1 MSQEERDRI
10 ARENGY
16 IDDNQYQRA
25 QNAIRD
31 KLLKSSR
38 GYSNSSWS
46 LEGMLFGLVIVLAIP
61 LLILAAIAYFV
72 SVYWPYLV
80 VAGVAWAAFC
90 MYRKLSDERKR
101 RIKEYIVSNKPQA
114 AAMACSA
121 VLLIGIFLHVTT
133 NNVVVSSGAKGQQ
146 NIPAATASNDN
157 PSAAVNPEK
166 QQEIKIL
173 GLGTP
178 KMVYSQM
185 KKPAVGQLEL
195 KNGDS
200 LKVTAN
206 KDELT
211 ISSGDDSK
219 VYYQCKVN
227 APGMPG
233 ANIPFEITEIQLSSD
248 DWQAWAICA
257 RSGGTSPINHG
268 YWLIGRSKDGEIK
281 EFVSPGTLKQQGI
294 PLLDANQ
301 KGHLIR
307 LKYEND
313 TLVWSYLHEDWPD
326 GVPHAKAK
334 LVVDK
339 QGPVVWDNSSQGLV
353 FKQ

>member
-1 MSQEERDRI
+1 MQEERNRSERTDKSKGYL
-10 ARENGY
+10 ARH
-16 IDDNQYQRA
+16 
-25 QNAIRD
+25 
-31 KLLKSSR
+31 
-38 GYSNSSWS
+38 
-46 LEGMLFGLVIVLAIP
+46 
-61 LLILAAIAYFV
+61 
-72 SVYWPYLV
+72 
-80 VAGVAWAAFC
+80 
-90 MYRKLSDERKR
+90 
-101 RIKEYIVSNKPQA
+101 KPQA
-114 AAMACSA
+114 AIMVCLI
-121 VLLIGIFLHVTT
+121 VLIVGTVIHFAA
-133 NNVVVSSGAKGQQ
+133 NEAAVSSGEESV
-146 NIPAATASNDN
+146 ATVSNDN
-157 PSAAVNPEK
+157 PLAAVNPEK
-166 QQEIKIL
+166 QQEVKIL

-178 KMVYSQM
+178 KTVYSQM

-227 APGMPG
+227 APGLPG
-233 ANIPFEITEIQLSSD
+233 FDIPFEITEIQLSSD

-268 YWLIGRSKDGEIK
+268 YWIIGRSKNGEIK
-281 EFVSPGTLKQQGI
+281 EFVSPDTLNRQGI

-334 LVVDK
+334 LAVDK
-339 QGPVVWDNSSQGLV
+339 QGTVAWDNSSQGLV
-353 FKQ
+353 FMQ